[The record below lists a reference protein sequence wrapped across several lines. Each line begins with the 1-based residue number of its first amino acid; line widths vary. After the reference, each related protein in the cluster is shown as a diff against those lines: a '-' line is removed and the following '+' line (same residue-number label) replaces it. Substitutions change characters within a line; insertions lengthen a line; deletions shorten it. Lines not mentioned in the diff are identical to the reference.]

1 VPEAR
6 LREAAL
12 VQHAAQPYQHRDESQ
27 DRATVEPMGVD
38 CHALLLRPPG
48 RVVKARQNVGEVLNK
63 ASESAEAVLKS
74 KRDV

>member
-1 VPEAR
+1 
-6 LREAAL
+6 
-12 VQHAAQPYQHRDESQ
+12 
-27 DRATVEPMGVD
+27 MGVD

-48 RVVKARQNVGEVLNK
+48 RVIKARQNVGEVLNK